1 MRRQLKKMIGHIFN
15 KKYIKWWMFVILVL
29 CIFIWNTYAADV
41 EPSAK
46 NSLVELFYDA
56 FSFLSR
62 WWIIFANLAWKM
74 MTNDIVYGT
83 FLHLDNTLWTFWN
96 VMKNIANIL
105 LGFFVIYAVLRN
117 VLSAVW
123 QWDDKRKPL
132 DVIKKTLIAWILI
145 QMSRFLTAATIDL
158 SSVCV
163 AAVWSFPAQFLTVND
178 EFKWTFKNNLTSI
191 VHKKVVV
198 DYGNPSSPITTE
210 SVWSGTISEDETN
223 SLIDTVLPNTDSLSG
238 PLIYIWMSIFN
249 LRDFNRQE
257 VQEDESWWQ
266 FFLTVWLDGILV
278 LSYSIMMILIFI
290 FNFMRV
296 LLLWL
301 IIPMMP
307 LIILAKVFSLDD
319 KLKDMKDLISIKNI
333 VNLIFK
339 PVLLVWA
346 LSLVFII
353 LILIKWIINS
363 NANKVDLSDKNL
375 IITSVKNADDTYNSS
390 MDVDWLLNVDM
401 SWFKDWFA
409 DIVVYIL
416 WICLIYF
423 VLKLSAIKTWIK
435 FIDDP
440 IEKLFKNM
448 ENIITNAPIIPIPW
462 WWATS
467 ISSIERNTKRDDL
480 FSRAAWINTKEQ
492 EDKIGELLHI
502 STASYDT
509 LSVRLSK
516 KEFIKKAKEISEDN
530 GIYSYENIMQPKNQ
544 RYERALQSKITER
557 SKTNKQPSFE
567 ISEIFE
573 STETSQTTPATQS
586 TQSTPST
593 PSTPTNQ
600 PANPTT
606 GGSTPQQ

>member
-1 MRRQLKKMIGHIFN
+1 MTRQLKQIIGHIFN

-29 CIFIWNTYAADV
+29 CIFVWNTYAADV

-307 LIILAKVFSLDD
+307 LIILANVFSLTD
-319 KLKDMKDLISIKNI
+319 KLKDIKDLISIKNI
-333 VNLIFK
+333 ATLIFK

-346 LSLVFII
+346 LSLVLII

-375 IITSVKNADDTYNSS
+375 IITSTKNADNTYNSS
-390 MDVDWLLNVDM
+390 MDVDWLVNVDM
-401 SWFKDWFA
+401 NWFKDWFA

-435 FIDDP
+435 FIDEPLD
-440 IEKLFKNM
+440 KLFNNM
-448 ENIITNAPIIPIPW
+448 TKLMTNAPIIPIPW
-462 WWATS
+462 WATS
-467 ISSIERNTKRDDL
+467 ISSIQSRTSRDDL
-480 FSRAAWINTKEQ
+480 FSRAAWINTTDQ
-492 EDKIGELLHI
+492 EDRIARMIWIE
-502 STASYDT
+502 TDSYDM
-509 LSVRLSK
+509 LSPWLTKR
-516 KEFIKKAKEISEDN
+516 EFIQKAKKASERY
-530 GIYSYENIMQPKNQ
+530 GIHSYDDMKQQKNN
-544 RYERALQSKITER
+544 RYRNDLESKITER
-557 SKTNKQPSFE
+557 SKANNNVSLPMEDIFAEDKKQ
-567 ISEIFE
+567 
-573 STETSQTTPATQS
+573 STKTTTTQTTQPTQEPKAT
-586 TQSTPST
+586 TPST
-593 PSTPTNQ
+593 GTATS
-600 PANPTT
+600 
-606 GGSTPQQ
+606 QQ